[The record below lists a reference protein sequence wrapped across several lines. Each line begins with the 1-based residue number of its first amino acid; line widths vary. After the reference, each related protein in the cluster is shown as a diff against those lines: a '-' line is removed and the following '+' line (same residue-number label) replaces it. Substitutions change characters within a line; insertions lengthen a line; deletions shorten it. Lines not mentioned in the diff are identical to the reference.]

1 MNLENVKNWET
12 LILNVLSSLRKEEID
27 EKMADDSFFEE
38 AFNNLG
44 PLANLPD
51 LNDEERSRVEFHI
64 RSSISTSFSLEGNIL
79 ANTDVERWLDDKRG
93 EIEWNFWN
101 AYKQYLLKQG
111 RPLAL
116 INENSEIID
125 NILDLSGDPHTE
137 GRWARKGLVMGN
149 VQSGK
154 TQNFIGLLNKAV
166 DVGYKIIIVLGGHQ
180 NELRNQT
187 QARIDEG
194 FIGKLSRNLIEA
206 GIATGAEPVGVG
218 LEPSRQMD
226 AEVVAFTTTEQ
237 DFNTRLANGLNY
249 PLRNTEMP
257 VVFCVKKIKPIL
269 ESLKRWI
276 VENNNLAEDGT
287 LEAPL
292 LFIDDESDY
301 ASINAKKHK
310 EEISAI
316 NAEIRSILSKFSK
329 STYVG
334 YSATPFGN
342 VFIDPDEDDDILAE
356 DLFPKDFM
364 IRIPVPEEYCGQE
377 FFYANQNDGGDF
389 EDESNVSSPVIV
401 INDNEDMLPI
411 SKQKKDMEI
420 GSLPKSLEDAICC
433 FILNGA
439 IKKIREDVSEKHD
452 TMLVNVTHFNAL
464 QIKVQ
469 EKISD
474 FMDVGKDRFE
484 SYWGL
489 GPKGSLKDP
498 FIKEV
503 KNNFEKYYSIKE
515 SWEDVFEELKWSVN
529 KIKILR
535 VNSTARDQESLDY
548 SVYPKGLS
556 VIAIGGH
563 KLSRG
568 LTLEGLSISYF
579 ARNSRSYD
587 TLMQMC
593 RWFGYRPGYKD
604 ICKVFMPKQSLEW
617 YRFISGAIL
626 ELYAEL
632 DKMVRLNRTP
642 KDFGLKV
649 RNHPGSLIIT
659 AKNKIG
665 YAANTVK
672 SYEIWGQRI
681 KRFSFYDDEKKNKE
695 NLKYCNNFLKNLTQ
709 EGIETEQW
717 EKNEN
722 DSSKIY
728 HDVPHEKIID
738 FIENIK
744 INDDQLIENTHVIN
758 SIRALCEGENSPKF
772 KICLFTAETQSET
785 WWSKKIQDQEGFVE
799 SYTLDGVVVK
809 PGLRKAG
816 SNRALI
822 ESSMSDLGDPNAE
835 RKFIHPD
842 LRQKV
847 EDECKKKRATS
858 ADYIRSDDRDFP
870 GLSIYL
876 FNLGILSPQDAMQN
890 ASEGDPQHLRSVRYA
905 FPGQPTLGYAISFP
919 ILENMRDMNDAE
931 IREMNREA
939 STQYLVTR
947 IHEKLQMDL
956 FEEQEDDFDVE
967 HGGDA

>member
-1 MNLENVKNWET
+1 MNLENVNKWEIA
-12 LILNVLSSLRKEEID
+12 LLSLLSSQDQDQVNIKINDDDFIKE
-27 EKMADDSFFEE
+27 SF
-38 AFNNLG
+38 NLLKPFG
-44 PLANLPD
+44 LPD
-51 LNDEERSRVEFHI
+51 LNDEEKDKVAFRI
-64 RSSISTSFSLEGNIL
+64 RSSISTKFSWEGNIL
-79 ANTDVERWLDDKRG
+79 ANTDVERWLADKKG
-93 EIEWNFWN
+93 DIEWNYWN

-125 NILDLSGDPHTE
+125 NILDLSGDPHTK
-137 GRWARKGLVMGN
+137 GKWARKGLVMGN

-194 FIGKLSRNLIEA
+194 FIGKLSRNLIAA

-218 LEPSRQMD
+218 LEPSRQVD
-226 AEVVAFTTTEQ
+226 AEVIAFTTTER
-237 DFNTRLANGLNY
+237 DFNTQHANGINY
-249 PLRNTEMP
+249 PLQNTQKP

-276 VENNNLAEDGT
+276 VENNNLGEDGT
-287 LEAPL
+287 IEAPL

-316 NAEIRSILSKFSK
+316 NSEIRSILSKFTK
-329 STYVG
+329 STYIG

-342 VFIDPDEDDDILAE
+342 VFIDPEEDDDILAE

-377 FFYANQNDGGDF
+377 FFYTNQNDRGDF
-389 EDESNVSSPVIV
+389 DDESNVSSPVVV

-411 SKQKKDMEI
+411 SKQKKDMKV
-420 GSLPKSLEDAICC
+420 GPLPKSLEDAICC

-439 IKKIREDVSEKHD
+439 IKKIREGVSEKHD
-452 TMLVNVTHFNAL
+452 TMLVNVTHFNDL

-469 EKISD
+469 EKIFD
-474 FMDVGKDRFE
+474 FVDVGKNHLDSF
-484 SYWGL
+484 WGL
-489 GPKGSLKDP
+489 GPKDSLKDS

-515 SWEDVFEELKWSVN
+515 SWEDVFAELKWSVN

-535 VNSTARDQESLDY
+535 VNSTANDQEVLDY
-548 SVYPKGLS
+548 SIYPKGLS

-617 YRFISGAIL
+617 YRFISNAIT

-632 DKMVRLNRTP
+632 DKMVSLNRTP

-665 YAANTVK
+665 YASTTVK

-681 KRFSFYDDEKKNKE
+681 KRFAFYDDKKKNKE
-695 NLKYCNNFLKNLTQ
+695 NLEYCNDFLKNLTQ
-709 EGIETEQW
+709 EGIKTEQW
-717 EKNEN
+717 EVSEN
-722 DSSKIY
+722 DNSKIY

-744 INDDQLIENTHVIN
+744 INDEQLIENKHVIK

-772 KICLFTAETQSET
+772 KICLFTAENQLTT
-785 WWSKKIQDQEGFVE
+785 WWSKQIEEQEGFVE
-799 SYTLDGVVVK
+799 SYTLDDVVVK

-816 SNRALI
+816 TNNALI
-822 ESSMSDLGDPNAE
+822 ESSMADLGDFNAE
-835 RKFIHPD
+835 RKFIRPE
-842 LRQKV
+842 LRKKV
-847 EDECKKKRATS
+847 EDKCKKDRANN
-858 ADYIRSDDRDFP
+858 ADYIRSDDRNFP

-876 FNLGILSPQDAMQN
+876 FNLGILSPQDAMQG
-890 ASEGDPQHLRSVRYA
+890 AQEGDPKHLKSARYA
-905 FPGQPTLGYAISFP
+905 FPGQPTLGFTISFP
-919 ILENMRDMNDAE
+919 ILENMRDKSDAE
-931 IREMNREA
+931 IRRMNKEG
-939 STQYLVTR
+939 SNQYLVTR
-947 IHEKLQMDL
+947 IHEKLQMHL